1 MKKVLKSLGYI
12 TLILSILYIVLLVNN
27 SIVYAG
33 TLVDETINAK
43 NLYSEYPLNNYQLD
57 FYIDDSWD
65 WLPWN
70 WGDGINNAVFFALYS
85 ITNFIWILSLYISYA
100 TGYVIQEAF
109 NLDFISSTANSIG
122 KNIQSIAGINE
133 NGFMETGFYV
143 GFLLIIILFLG
154 IYVTY
159 TGLLKREVTKAFKA
173 LTSFFVIFIISGSF
187 IAYAPKYIEL
197 INDFSKDV
205 SNASLSI
212 GTSIIVND
220 DSTADSS
227 SVDLIRDSLFS
238 IQVKQPWLLLQ
249 FGDSTEDEIGTD
261 RVESILSVSPDDEK
275 GKTREEA
282 VIEEIEDNDNTNLTI
297 VKVISRLGQVFFILI
312 INIVISIFV
321 FLLTGIMIFSQ
332 IMFIVYASFLPISF
346 LLSMIPTFENV
357 ATKSITKFF
366 NIIMARAGITLII
379 TIAFSVSTL
388 LYSIAKDTSFVL
400 VGFLQIIT
408 FAGIY
413 FKLGDLMSM
422 FSLQSR
428 DGQNITNRIIRRP
441 LMYMNRK
448 VRVAKRKRTLPILKN
463 RLSSSKNNQSNNVSK
478 SNNTSNNANENS
490 STNFKSN
497 TSVSNK
503 SSKNDNKRTNNNYR
517 KPERRNN
524 DSKVENKNKVSNK
537 FQRENVM
544 LKNKGK
550 RKDKVNENNK

>member
-1 MKKVLKSLGYI
+1 MKKVFKSLGYI

-57 FYIDDSWD
+57 FYIDDSRD

-143 GFLLIIILFLG
+143 GFLLIIIIFLG

-220 DSTADSS
+220 DSTGDSS

-448 VRVAKRKRTLPILKN
+448 TRVARRKRTPSILKS
-463 RLSSSKNNQSNNVSK
+463 RLSSSKNNQPNNVSK
-478 SNNTSNNANENS
+478 SNNTSNNANANS

-503 SSKNDNKRTNNNYR
+503 SANNDSKKTNNNYR
-517 KPERRNN
+517 KPERRTN
-524 DSKVENKNKVSNK
+524 DSRVENKNKVSNK
-537 FQRENVM
+537 YQRENVM
-544 LKNKGK
+544 LKNKDK
-550 RKDKVNENNK
+550 RKDKVNENN